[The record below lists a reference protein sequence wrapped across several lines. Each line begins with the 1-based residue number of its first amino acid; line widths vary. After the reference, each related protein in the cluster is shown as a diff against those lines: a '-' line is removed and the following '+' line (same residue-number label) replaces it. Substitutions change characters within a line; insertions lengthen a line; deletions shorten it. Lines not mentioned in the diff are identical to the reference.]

1 MNNNQHHYLNE
12 LNFPTNRDLKNLFGS
27 FYNLLDLPESRDVSS
42 WNNFEPKLE
51 VKENKESVN
60 VTAEI
65 PGMNENDID
74 LKNSYENKE
83 GGSYFSEIS
92 YGSFKRTVSL
102 PWDLD
107 FDKADASYDNG
118 LLKVYIPKS
127 KEEKTKVKKLN
138 VKKASK

>member
-74 LKNSYENKE
+74 LQLSEDGYLTISGRRKIHMKTRKE
-83 GGSYFSEIS
+83 EAIS
-92 YGSFKRTVSL
+92 
-102 PWDLD
+102 
-107 FDKADASYDNG
+107 
-118 LLKVYIPKS
+118 PKS
-127 KEEKTKVKKLN
+127 ATVHSNAPSPCPGIWTLTKQTPATTTVC
-138 VKKASK
+138 

>member
-1 MNNNQHHYLNE
+1 MRKDLMNNNQHHYLNE

-65 PGMNENDID
+65 PGMNENR
-74 LKNSYENKE
+74 SEERRVGKE
-83 GGSYFSEIS
+83 CRSRWSPYH
-92 YGSFKRTVSL
+92 
-102 PWDLD
+102 
-107 FDKADASYDNG
+107 
-118 LLKVYIPKS
+118 
-127 KEEKTKVKKLN
+127 
-138 VKKASK
+138 

>member
-1 MNNNQHHYLNE
+1 MRKDLMNNNQHHYLNE

-74 LKNSYENKE
+74 LQL
-83 GGSYFSEIS
+83 SEDGYLTINFPNNGCLYGTFVHKKSLFFQRKKIHLLLFFNIS
-92 YGSFKRTVSL
+92 IHNHYYCV
-102 PWDLD
+102 
-107 FDKADASYDNG
+107 Y
-118 LLKVYIPKS
+118 LLHIH
-127 KEEKTKVKKLN
+127 L
-138 VKKASK
+138 

>member
-1 MNNNQHHYLNE
+1 MRKDLMNNNQHHYLNE

-74 LKNSYENKE
+74 
-83 GGSYFSEIS
+83 
-92 YGSFKRTVSL
+92 KRMGQDVSQ
-102 PWDLD
+102 
-107 FDKADASYDNG
+107 
-118 LLKVYIPKS
+118 
-127 KEEKTKVKKLN
+127 E
-138 VKKASK
+138 

>member
-1 MNNNQHHYLNE
+1 MRKDLMNNNQHHYLNE

-74 LKNSYENKE
+74 LQLSEDGYLTISGEKKNSYENKE
-83 GGSYFSEIS
+83 GGSYFSETA
-92 YGSFKRTVSL
+92 TVHSNAPSPCPGIWTL
-102 PWDLD
+102 
-107 FDKADASYDNG
+107 
-118 LLKVYIPKS
+118 
-127 KEEKTKVKKLN
+127 TKQTPATTTVC
-138 VKKASK
+138 